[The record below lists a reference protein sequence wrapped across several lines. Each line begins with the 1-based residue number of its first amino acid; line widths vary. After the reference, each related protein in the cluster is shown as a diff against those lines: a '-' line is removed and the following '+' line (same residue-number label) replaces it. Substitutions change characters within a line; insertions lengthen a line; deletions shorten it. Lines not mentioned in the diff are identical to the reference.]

1 MLSCRL
7 HTGGL
12 EEDGHECLDDH
23 DGLDYDGGVDD
34 DMYILGGGV
43 IV

>member
-12 EEDGHECLDDH
+12 EDEDHEGLDDH